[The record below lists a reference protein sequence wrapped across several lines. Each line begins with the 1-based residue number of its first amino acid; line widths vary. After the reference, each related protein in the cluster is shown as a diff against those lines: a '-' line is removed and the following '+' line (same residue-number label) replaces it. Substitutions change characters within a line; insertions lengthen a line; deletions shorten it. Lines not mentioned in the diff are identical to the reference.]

1 MIQELVCFI
10 FGVFGY
16 WNPVRIVSYSW
27 FCWSNYLFIHKI
39 VFLTCGL
46 IIMLLVGLIRY
57 LWEYLIIFKK
67 KKWVGLFHLTTDG
80 LICIDFK
87 STCYIKGNHIRV
99 VSRRNNRIQNF
110 LNCQY
115 SNKYQILQQ
124 LPNSYVHEVDR
135 FIRHRFAFERE
146 IGVGITR

>member
-1 MIQELVCFI
+1 MIILTHLILLLMQVKIKCDRGIMARKRGWCRNSFVLFLVFLVI
-10 FGVFGY
+10 GTRLGLSVILGFVG
-16 WNPVRIVSYSW
+16 RII
-27 FCWSNYLFIHKI
+27 YLFIKI

-115 SNKYQILQQ
+115 SNKY
-124 LPNSYVHEVDR
+124 
-135 FIRHRFAFERE
+135 
-146 IGVGITR
+146 